1 MGNGC
6 CFGDAGGTMAVG
18 SSGVGGYHKYHND
31 GPNDAV
37 SLFLKYRGYHG
48 LFSQIEVL
56 LSLL

>member
-1 MGNGC
+1 
-6 CFGDAGGTMAVG
+6 MAVG
-18 SSGVGGYHKYHND
+18 SSSVGGYHKHHND

-37 SLFLKYRGYHG
+37 SHFLKYRGYHG